1 MPRVGPF
8 RALALRHAL
17 VAAIALAPVSLSPRA
32 AHAQDAPAA
41 PPPAPPASPEAS
53 TEATRQGSPITAN
66 QIHLESDTSTAP
78 TTTIPEAPPEAPPPL
93 PRHKGF
99 VTEGGLGGMGFFGQ
113 FRHVAPTAPWLHLQF
128 GYEFFRW
135 LMVFAEG
142 ELGYTDT
149 SEAQDPTHSFAFAI
163 YGFGGGLRG
172 TVHVSERVAIFAQG
186 SLDAMKADVPRGAL
200 QLLGYKNAESLSAA
214 FGGRLGVEWYQM
226 DRHMALGL
234 AIGARDATGF
244 AKVGKSDAGLMA
256 DASAFIR
263 YTF

>member
-1 MPRVGPF
+1 MPRVGPP
-8 RALALRHAL
+8 RVLALRHAL
-17 VAAIALAPVSLSPRA
+17 AAAIALAPLSLAPRA
-32 AHAQDAPAA
+32 AHAQEGPSAPA
-41 PPPAPPASPEAS
+41 PPPSPPASPEA
-53 TEATRQGSPITAN
+53 PITAN
-66 QIHLESDTSTAP
+66 QVHLESDTSTAP

-163 YGFGGGLRG
+163 YGFGAGLRG
-172 TVHVSERVAIFAQG
+172 TVHLSDRVALFAQG

-226 DRHMALGL
+226 DRHLALGL

-256 DASAFIR
+256 DASALIR

>member
-1 MPRVGPF
+1 PP
-8 RALALRHAL
+8 
-17 VAAIALAPVSLSPRA
+17 SPPPPSP
-32 AHAQDAPAA
+32 PAA
-41 PPPAPPASPEAS
+41 PEA
-53 TEATRQGSPITAN
+53 AVTAN
-66 QIHLESDTSTAP
+66 QVHLESDTTAPP
-78 TTTIPEAPPEAPPPL
+78 TTTIPEAPPESPPPL

-99 VTEGGLGGMGFFGQ
+99 VAEGGLGGMGFFGQ

-135 LMVFAEG
+135 LMLFGEG

-149 SEAQDPTHSFAFAI
+149 SEAQDPTHSFAFAM
-163 YGFGGGLRG
+163 YGFGAGLRG
-172 TVHVSERVAIFAQG
+172 TVHLTDRVALFAQG

-214 FGGRLGVEWYQM
+214 FGGRLGLEWYQL

-256 DASAFIR
+256 DASALIR